1 MPLQL
6 IGIVCNITASTSS
19 NCNVMVE
26 KGFVAP
32 TMELL
37 RSPRSDVVRSAV
49 RISSNVIQDG
59 PELRNGAIAE
69 GVINSVITSL
79 HLNSSVLNKS

>member
-1 MPLQL
+1 
-6 IGIVCNITASTSS
+6 
-19 NCNVMVE
+19 MVE